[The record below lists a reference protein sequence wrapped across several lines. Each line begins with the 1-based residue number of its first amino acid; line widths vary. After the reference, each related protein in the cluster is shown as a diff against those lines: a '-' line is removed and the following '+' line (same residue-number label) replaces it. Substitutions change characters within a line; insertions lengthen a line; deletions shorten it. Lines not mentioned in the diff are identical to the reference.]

1 MKWIRIPATS
11 TSVPTNAYQLA
22 PRNAQTVL
30 YASGEKIATMFI
42 DMWKRIKS
50 TRKQPVMLITN
61 FLPREELV
69 RKQPIMFEI
78 CLFLLKIC
86 LRFGKDSHCLH
97 NNNTKQFE
105 IYA

>member
-42 DMWKRIKS
+42 DMWKRIKEH
-50 TRKQPVMLITN
+50 
-61 FLPREELV
+61 EETTGNAHYQLLCQEKKLV
-69 RKQPIMFEI
+69 
-78 CLFLLKIC
+78 
-86 LRFGKDSHCLH
+86 
-97 NNNTKQFE
+97 
-105 IYA
+105 

>member
-50 TRKQPVMLITN
+50 TR
-61 FLPREELV
+61 
-69 RKQPIMFEI
+69 
-78 CLFLLKIC
+78 
-86 LRFGKDSHCLH
+86 
-97 NNNTKQFE
+97 NNR
-105 IYA
+105 

>member
-42 DMWKRIKS
+42 DMWKRMKS
-50 TRKQPVMLITN
+50 TRNMPVTLITN
-61 FLPREELV
+61 FLPSEELD
-69 RKQPIMFEI
+69 RKQLIMILI
-78 CLFLLKIC
+78 CYIC
-86 LRFGKDSHCLH
+86 
-97 NNNTKQFE
+97 
-105 IYA
+105 